1 MKNDLP
7 SPVPAAPVVLKLEV
21 NGQSYEIVL
30 PHAEADYIQKGLVE
44 KGVPYEQ
51 DMLRDI
57 ASRVQ
62 PGELVLDIGA
72 NIGNHALYL
81 AAIGG
86 CEVEAF
92 EPNAQLCEALR
103 ESVRRNDFGQR
114 LHVHQLG
121 LGRTEGVAEFAGYL
135 PDNLGAQQLAL
146 GAGTLVVKPLDGFAF
161 ARPVR
166 AMKIDVEGMELDVLE
181 GGRQLIARDRP
192 ILYIECATESH
203 FLTILHCVE
212 GLGYTHWDTFNA
224 TPTHLFLPAET
235 VTTERRLHQLQV
247 KAVQQD
253 YRTSVELRRT
263 RKQLDE
269 ANARYRQASEQIAA
283 LKQKVATAEAG
294 AHDLKSRLDEANAR
308 YRQAGEQV
316 AALKQRSAT
325 AEAHLQQAQ
334 QAGVRQ
340 AAQIEQ
346 LTHSLLETKQ
356 KLDKQSWELG
366 RARQATQA
374 AEAQV
379 AKTRAMLSF
388 QLGYTLLHGTKSVK
402 GLVQMPGKLLALRK
416 QSAQRKPKPAVLE
429 LPAQPVADVQGQPPQ
444 LAPHVLD
451 LPALR
456 DADPAKALQA
466 LKALRVA
473 AIMDEFTFASYAP
486 ECNLMQLSVDGWQG
500 ELEAFAP
507 QLVFIESAWRGK
519 DDRWG
524 SKVGHLSAEVVGIV
538 QWCRAHGVPT
548 VFWNKED
555 PVHFETFLNTA
566 KHFEYVF
573 TTDIDCIHRYKAALG
588 HDRVYLL
595 PFACQPTVNH
605 PIEKYPRKDAFC
617 FAGAYY
623 VRYPDRTR
631 DLGNFMTSLAQHRP
645 VEIYDRNFGKDD
657 PNYQFPPEYRP
668 FIVGN
673 LPFHEIDKA
682 YKGYRYAINLNS
694 IKQSQ
699 SMFARRVF
707 ELLASNT
714 ITVSNFSRGVR
725 LLFGDLVITSDDG
738 AEILQR
744 IRGLGDGAAL
754 RKFRLAGLRKVMQ
767 GHTYLD
773 RFAYVVAKAQGG
785 HAPPQVLPRVLV
797 TALAQDQRQFD
808 AIVAAFSRQHY
819 AQAELAL
826 VTAAGF
832 TPAQAPADARVRVL
846 AQSAI
851 ENGTLAQL
859 AGDTPWIAPMVAD
872 DHYGANYLTDL
883 ALATRYSQAAIIG
896 KAAHHAWS
904 VGGVTLVDA
913 EAAYTP
919 VDGLP
924 ARCALVR
931 RTLVDT
937 VSASDWLA
945 SLPERHLQG
954 DALAIDEFNY
964 CRGVGPGG
972 LAADG
977 AACVDD
983 LQGLDAGLPAA
994 ALAARAERIGPQQQ
1008 VAQDAPMLTGEQLAG
1023 YFKPPANRG
1032 YQFQVDGSGWEVSST
1047 LADGKHE
1054 YVYANK
1060 DVRPADLGFA
1070 GQAAFHL
1077 EATPGLNLQVVVQ
1090 FLDAQKQRIS
1100 HAQKSVNLNA
1110 TAQVPVGTEWIRLGL
1125 RVYGAGSAR
1134 IHSLVLGHRQLRPA
1148 EVLGRSRHLVLT
1160 NHYPSY
1166 DDLYRNGFVHTRVA
1180 AYAARGTR
1188 TDVFRL
1194 RRDAALSY
1202 HEFHDVDVITGSQEA
1217 LHKLLAGG
1225 DYQSVLVHF
1234 LDEPMWEVLKHH
1246 IDRVKVI
1253 VWVHGAEFQ
1262 PWHRREFNLEGED
1275 QLHAAKQQSEERMRF
1290 WQGLLRDMPAN
1301 LQLVFVSQY
1310 FAGEAMEDLGFR
1322 LPEDKYHVIHNPID
1336 TRLFAYHPKHPE
1348 HRKKILSIRTYASRK
1363 YANDLTVDAI
1373 LALKSQPWFDEL
1385 EFRLIGDGKLFD
1397 EVLAPVR
1404 GLDNVLIERRFL
1416 TQPEIAALQR
1426 DYGIFLT
1433 PTRWDSQ
1440 GVSRDEAM
1448 ASGLV
1453 PVTNAVSGVPEFVD
1467 ASCAITAP
1475 AEDAAGLAAGIAQ
1488 LVEDPQRFLAMSRAA
1503 SERVRAQSASD
1514 AMVEREL
1521 GLFAGPAA

>member
-1 MKNDLP
+1 MMNDLP
-7 SPVPAAPVVLKLEV
+7 STAPTAPVVLKLEV
-21 NGQSYEIVL
+21 DARSYEIVL
-30 PHAEADYIQKGLVE
+30 PHADTDYIQKGLVE
-44 KGVPYEQ
+44 KGTPYEQ

-57 ASRVQ
+57 AARVE
-62 PGELVLDIGA
+62 PGALVLDVGA

-86 CEVEAF
+86 CKVEAF
-92 EPNAQLCEALR
+92 EPNPELCEALR
-103 ESVRRNDFGQR
+103 DSVRRNGFGER

-121 LGRTEGVAEFAGYL
+121 LGRAEGVAEFAGHL
-135 PDNLGAQQLAL
+135 PENLGAQQLAL
-146 GAGTLVVKPLDGFAF
+146 GSGALVVKTLDSFAF
-161 ARPVR
+161 PQPVR
-166 AMKIDVEGMELDVLE
+166 AMKVDVEGMELDVLE
-181 GGRQLIARDRP
+181 GGRRLIARDRP
-192 ILYIECATESH
+192 ILYIECATEAH
-203 FLTILHCVE
+203 FLTILRCVE

-235 VTTERRLHQLQV
+235 VTTERRLHQLQT

-253 YRTSVELRRT
+253 YRTSIELKRT
-263 RKQLDE
+263 RKQLEE
-269 ANARYRQASEQIAA
+269 ANARYRAAGEQIAA
-283 LKQKVATAEAG
+283 LKQKIATAEAG
-294 AHDLKSRLDEANAR
+294 AQDLRARLDDAHQKHRAASDAQ
-308 YRQAGEQV
+308 RQAEQ
-316 AALKQRSAT
+316 LGT
-325 AEAHLQQAQ
+325 
-334 QAGVRQ
+334 RQ

-346 LTHSLLETKQ
+346 LKRSLLDTKQ

-402 GLVQMPGKLLALRK
+402 GLVQLPGKLLALRK
-416 QSAQRKPKPAVLE
+416 RSAERKPKPAVLE
-429 LPAQPVADVQGQPPQ
+429 LPAAPVGEATERAPQPPANV
-444 LAPHVLD
+444 LA
-451 LPALR
+451 LPALQ

-466 LKALRVA
+466 LKGLRVA

-507 QLVFIESAWRGK
+507 QLLFIESAWRGK
-519 DDRWG
+519 DEQWG
-524 SKVGHLSAEVVGIV
+524 GKVGHLSAEVVGIV
-538 QWCRAHGVPT
+538 QWCRARGVPT

-573 TTDIDCIHRYKAALG
+573 TTDIDCIHRYKTALG

-595 PFACQPTVNH
+595 PFACQPAVNH

-631 DLGNFMTSLAQHRP
+631 DLGNFMTSLAEHRP

-744 IRGLGDGAAL
+744 IRRLGDGADL

-785 HAPPQVLPRVLV
+785 QAAPQVLPRVLV
-797 TALAQDQRQFD
+797 TARAQDQREFD
-808 AIVAAFSRQHY
+808 AILAAFGRQQY
-819 AQAELAL
+819 AQSELAL
-826 VTAAGF
+826 VTAPGF
-832 TPAQAPADARVRVL
+832 TPQQVPADARIRVL
-846 AQSAI
+846 AAADI
-851 ENGTLAQL
+851 EGWTMAQL
-859 AGDTPWIAPMVAD
+859 AGNTPLIAAMVAD

-883 ALATRYSQAAIIG
+883 ALATRYSEAAIIG

-904 VGGVTLVDA
+904 GEGVTLVNG

-919 VDGLP
+919 VPAVP

-931 RTLVDT
+931 RTLVDALP
-937 VSASDWLA
+937 ASEWLA
-945 SLPERHLQG
+945 SLSTRQLEG

-964 CRGVGPGG
+964 CRDGG
-972 LAADG
+972 AADFG
-977 AACVDD
+977 AAGAAVVDD
-983 LQGLDAGLPAA
+983 LQLLDAGMPAE
-994 ALAARAERIGPQQQ
+994 ALTARAERIGPEQR
-1008 VAQDAPMLTGEQLAG
+1008 AEHDAPVLTGEQLAG

-1032 YQFQVDGSGWEVSST
+1032 YRFQVDGAGWEVTST
-1047 LADGKHE
+1047 LEDGKHE

-1060 DVRPADLGFA
+1060 DVRPAELGFA
-1070 GQAAFHL
+1070 SRAEFHL
-1077 EATPGLNLQVVVQ
+1077 EATPGLNLQVVLL

-1100 HAQKSVNLNA
+1100 HAQKGVNRNEA
-1110 TAQVPVGTEWIRLGL
+1110 TPIPVGTEYIRLGL
-1125 RVYGAGSAR
+1125 RVYGPGSAR
-1134 IHSLVLGHRQLRPA
+1134 IHALVLGHRPLRPA

-1166 DDLYRNGFVHTRVA
+1166 DDLYRNGFVHTRVS

-1188 TDVFRL
+1188 VDVFRL
-1194 RRDAALSY
+1194 RRDTELSY

-1234 LDEPMWEVLKHH
+1234 LDEAMWEVLRHH
-1246 IDRVKVI
+1246 VDRVKVI

-1262 PWHRREFNLEGED
+1262 PWHRREFNFEGED
-1275 QLHAAKQQSEERMRF
+1275 QLRSAKLQSEERMRF
-1290 WQGLLRDMPAN
+1290 WQGLLREMPAN
-1301 LQLVFVSQY
+1301 LQLVFVSRY
-1310 FAGEAMEDLGFR
+1310 FAGEVMEDLGFR
-1322 LPEDKYHVIHNPID
+1322 LPEGKYHVIHNPID
-1336 TRLFAYHPKHPE
+1336 TRLFAYHAKQPE

-1363 YANDLTVDAI
+1363 YANDLAVGAI
-1373 LALKSQPWFDEL
+1373 LALKDKPWFGEL

-1404 GLDNVLIERRFL
+1404 GLENVVIERRFL
-1416 TQPEIAALQR
+1416 SQPEIAQLQR
-1426 DYGIFLT
+1426 HYGIFLC

-1475 AEDAAGLAAGIAQ
+1475 AEDAAGLADGIAR
-1488 LVEDPQRFLAMSRAA
+1488 LVEDAERFLAMSRAA
-1503 SERVRAQSASD
+1503 GERVRAQSASD
-1514 AMVEREL
+1514 AMVAREL
-1521 GLFAGPAA
+1521 GLFAGPSA